1 MTRIGLISDTHITAE
16 QEAFWPPIAAALA
29 GVDLILHAGDI
40 YATCVL
46 DWLEQI
52 APVVAAKG
60 NGDVGRSAAKDRRV
74 QAAHLLEVAGRR
86 IGLVHIFLPEQ
97 YFPFDQYLAR
107 CFGGPVDVVV
117 CGDTHYAE
125 IVDHQGVLIVN
136 PGSPTFPNNYQK
148 QLGTVGLLEIRNGQ
162 CEAKIIRL
170 APG

>member
-1 MTRIGLISDTHITAE
+1 MKIGLISDTHITAE
-16 QEAFWPPIAAALA
+16 EEALWPAIAAALA

-52 APVVAAKG
+52 APVVAARG

-74 QAAHLLEVAGRR
+74 QPAHVLAVAGRR
-86 IGLVHIFLPEQ
+86 IGLIHIFLPEQ
-97 YFPFDQYLAR
+97 YFPFEGYLTQ

-125 IVDHQGVLIVN
+125 IVRHQGVLVVN
-136 PGSPTFPNNYQK
+136 PGSPTFPSNYQK
-148 QLGTVGLLEIRNGQ
+148 QLGTVGLLEITNGQ
-162 CEAKIIRL
+162 ADARIIRL
-170 APG
+170 AAG